1 MNKNDLIETVNRA
14 FDGAVF
20 NRFGGVA
27 LNDSLSEDGNTLN
40 IKVYDIGVE
49 QLDGMNEQE
58 QEKHLV
64 VNESYD
70 LSSVDFNDRY
80 SVMDKTNRIVTHFE
94 ATVYHI

>member
-27 LNDSLSEDGNTLN
+27 LNDTLIEDGSILN
-40 IKVYDIGVE
+40 IKVYDISAELLDKMGEEE
-49 QLDGMNEQE
+49 QKD
-58 QEKHLV
+58 HLV

-70 LSSVDFNDRY
+70 LSSVDFSDRY

-94 ATVYHI
+94 ATVYNT